1 VNLGRPAG
9 IATAMALLASIVAS
23 GARAGATDSSEVA
36 SVFFVA
42 KSENKNQVHYG
53 IRLDSRCAP
62 IGDRPV
68 FAYWRMFER
77 GPGATEPLLPIELGA
92 YGVAE
97 QHVLSQ
103 GVAGGSV
110 RVMLGA
116 LRDRPI
122 VIETRADRGGCTA
135 SALTNVAGAQ
145 ASLWSVYVRIKWPF
159 GVDSLTLTGRATDD
173 ARIVEEKIRP

>member
-1 VNLGRPAG
+1 MNLGRPAV
-9 IATAMALLASIVAS
+9 IATAMALLASIGAF
-23 GARAGATDSSEVA
+23 GARAVAADSSEIA

-53 IRLDSRCAP
+53 IRVDSRCVP
-62 IGDRPV
+62 VGDHPV
-68 FAYWRMFER
+68 FAYWRMFEH
-77 GPGATEPLLPIELGA
+77 GPSATEALLPIEVGA
-92 YGVAE
+92 YGVVE
-97 QHVLSQ
+97 QHVVSQ
-103 GVAGGSV
+103 SMTGITGGSV
-110 RVMLGA
+110 RMTLGA

-122 VIETRADRGGCTA
+122 VIETHADRGGCSA

-173 ARIVEEKIRP
+173 ARIVE

>member
-1 VNLGRPAG
+1 MNPGRLAV
-9 IATAMALLASIVAS
+9 IATAVTLLASM
-23 GARAGATDSSEVA
+23 GAYEAPAGAADLAEIP

-53 IRLDSRCAP
+53 IHVDHRCAP
-62 IGDRPV
+62 VGDRPV

-77 GPGATEPLLPIELGA
+77 GPSATEPLLPVEVGA

-97 QHVLSQ
+97 QRVLSQ
-103 GVAGGSV
+103 SDGGARV
-110 RVMLGA
+110 RVTLGA
-116 LRDRPI
+116 LRDRAI

-135 SALTNVAGAQ
+135 SALTTVGGAQ

-159 GVDSLTLTGRATDD
+159 GIDSLTLTGRATDD
-173 ARIVEEKIRP
+173 ARIVEETILP